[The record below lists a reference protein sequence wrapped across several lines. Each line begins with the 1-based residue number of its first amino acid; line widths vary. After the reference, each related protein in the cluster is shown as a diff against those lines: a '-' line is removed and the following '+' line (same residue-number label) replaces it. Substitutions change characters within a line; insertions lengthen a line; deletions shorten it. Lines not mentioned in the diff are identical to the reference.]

1 MKLDAAYRS
10 FTIFSSF
17 YRYCSRWWNNWME
30 SIVHMRVLKTRSYL
44 DSAGSASRIDS
55 DERRYFSVP
64 IRLYLFIYF
73 YLDDLHFSDKGDT
86 RKCLGEISEIY
97 IYVSQSPRSRE
108 LGFSGR
114 YFSVPFC
121 SPTEYR
127 DLEVEWFIFRGI
139 IDYFQE

>member
-1 MKLDAAYRS
+1 
-10 FTIFSSF
+10 
-17 YRYCSRWWNNWME
+17 ME

-108 LGFSGR
+108 LGFWGR
-114 YFSVPFC
+114 YLSVPLC

-127 DLEVEWFIFRGI
+127 DLEVE
-139 IDYFQE
+139 